1 VITPADIENKE
12 FSRAKKGYN
21 EEEVDEFL
29 DLIIVDME
37 KLIRQNRQLKN
48 DLSKAHVQVDKHM
61 STETSIYETLES
73 ARSLMNDIAASAERR
88 AEILLK
94 NAELEASL
102 ITREARESIAK
113 YTEEGNKLKGRV
125 EMLKERYRRMLEAEM
140 ERLDFSGADILEDFE
155 KDFLPASMTAADRVS
170 EMEAEEAAASHAE
183 ATAQHDAAVIAEKI
197 TAEAKPDL
205 TKTMVHIR

>member
-37 KLIRQNRQLKN
+37 KLIRENRQLKEE
-48 DLSKAHVQVDKHM
+48 LGKAHVQVDKHM
-61 STETSIYETLES
+61 STETSVYETLES

-102 ITREARESIAK
+102 ITREAKESISR
-113 YTEEGNKLKGRV
+113 YTEEGSRLRGRV
-125 EMLKERYRRMLEAEM
+125 EMLRERYKKMLEAEL
-140 ERLDFSGADILEDFE
+140 ERLDFGSTDILADFE
-155 KDFLPASMTAADRVS
+155 KDFLPASMTAVDQ
-170 EMEAEEAAASHAE
+170 E
-183 ATAQHDAAVIAEKI
+183 TNII
-197 TAEAKPDL
+197 YTAEIEKAALSQPAETEEKADL
-205 TKTMVHIR
+205 TKTMVHVR